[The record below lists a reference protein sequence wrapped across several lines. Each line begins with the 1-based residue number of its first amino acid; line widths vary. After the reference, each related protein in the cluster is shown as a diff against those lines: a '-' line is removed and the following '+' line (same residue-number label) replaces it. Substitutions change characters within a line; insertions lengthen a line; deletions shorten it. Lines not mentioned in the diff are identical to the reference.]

1 MAWYAELKR
10 KCWYC
15 ICGVD
20 MIREYKQKLYDDWYN
35 SLTDEQKERLKEIR
49 RKKREKA
56 EYEFNTAMMQLFS
69 MYSVLS
75 SRVPN
80 KYRDIYDEYG
90 FPK

>member
-1 MAWYAELKR
+1 MNR
-10 KCWYC
+10 K
-15 ICGVD
+15 
-20 MIREYKQKLYDDWYN
+20 
-35 SLTDEQKERLKEIR
+35 RLKEIR

-56 EYEFNTAMMQLFS
+56 EYEFNTAMIQLFS

>member
-1 MAWYAELKR
+1 M
-10 KCWYC
+10 
-15 ICGVD
+15 
-20 MIREYKQKLYDDWYN
+20 EYYLMNKDTKLMKF
-35 SLTDEQKERLKEIR
+35 S
-49 RKKREKA
+49 
-56 EYEFNTAMMQLFS
+56 TAMMQLFS